1 MRPFGPQVHNDD
13 EVRVLFRAVAGE
25 VPGSPIFAMKLA
37 PCSRHL
43 EVGVWVYVWGGEER
57 RSTGSAASQR

>member
-1 MRPFGPQVHNDD
+1 MNACTRPPGPQVHNDD

-43 EVGVWVYVWGGEER
+43 EVGGGEG
-57 RSTGSAASQR
+57 GSGGVQAGFEGWV